1 MSEGVRGSLAIQ
13 YRDIFKN
20 RAVKNE
26 DATTLL
32 SDLLR
37 NTESFWAELLTNVQ
51 KKSGI
56 SFETL
61 EKMSVFQFF
70 AVVSNLK

>member
-1 MSEGVRGSLAIQ
+1 
-13 YRDIFKN
+13 
-20 RAVKNE
+20 VKNE

-70 AVVSNLK
+70 AVVANLK

>member
-1 MSEGVRGSLAIQ
+1 M
-13 YRDIFKN
+13 
-20 RAVKNE
+20 KNE